1 MIICSCYILH
11 PFSSRMFKYRIIDD
25 KTVFFMVG
33 QRCNLLMCFPCCQH
47 NHPVPVCL
55 WRTHRFIHGTLFIW
69 QESRSKGW
77 TGLRELFPRRQE
89 LITPNNISPALM
101 VWDLYLEEIEPD
113 LGSLHLYAFQLRFK
127 ASLANFP
134 GLNWSNS
141 LPLADT
147 TSMAFSHLWFAFVNT
162 LNYNKKCH

>member
-1 MIICSCYILH
+1 MNQEGIL
-11 PFSSRMFKYRIIDD
+11 FQFAFGELINSYMA
-25 KTVFFMVG
+25 
-33 QRCNLLMCFPCCQH
+33 
-47 NHPVPVCL
+47 
-55 WRTHRFIHGTLFIW
+55 LFLAGRRVETKDEQDW
-69 QESRSKGW
+69 EK
-77 TGLRELFPRRQE
+77 LFPRRQE
-89 LITPNNISPALM
+89 LITPDNIFPALM

-147 TSMAFSHLWFAFVNT
+147 ISMAFSCLWFAFVNT
-162 LNYNKKCH
+162 LNYNKKKCYQIKLIYWFYYIFSKFFLIVFNRLLKSTTAVEFGL